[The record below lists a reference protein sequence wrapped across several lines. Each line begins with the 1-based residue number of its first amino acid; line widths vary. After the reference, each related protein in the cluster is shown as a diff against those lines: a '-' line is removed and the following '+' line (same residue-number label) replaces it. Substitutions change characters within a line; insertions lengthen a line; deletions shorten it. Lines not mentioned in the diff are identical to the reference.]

1 MNKILSLCMDAEHS
15 FIYFLGIKIRISSL
29 MRFLKSF
36 KEKSIQ
42 NKFLGLK
49 KLEQAKNLVVF
60 LIPGEEGVSGGIL
73 SIYSLCSY
81 TRKCYPKA
89 LSLIATFPAR
99 ATFSHNDC
107 FQNDEDVYRW
117 SQLVKKAKN
126 VENLII
132 HIPEYLSGKFY
143 RSLSFFDIRFLKSIK
158 DLQINILNQNMEIM
172 PSLEKVSDL
181 FKLTQNVTQTLAFVK
196 NLTQDLA
203 DRYQM
208 PVHLFST
215 WLDYSK
221 YAPTAFDKKEKI
233 IVLSPDQNEHR
244 SKIVRTLETQ
254 LPNFSLVT
262 VKHMKFE
269 EYMALISKAFAVITF
284 GEGFD
289 GYFSQPSFLGTL
301 SFSVFNETFFP
312 DKSWLSLKNVF
323 GSYQEMN
330 KNISDF
336 ILRTQENQSEYYQCV
351 DDVRCGV
358 ERYYSEQ
365 LYEDNLKRF
374 YLKQYDVLP
383 RKEVL

>member
-1 MNKILSLCMDAEHS
+1 
-15 FIYFLGIKIRISSL
+15 
-29 MRFLKSF
+29 
-36 KEKSIQ
+36 
-42 NKFLGLK
+42 
-49 KLEQAKNLVVF
+49 
-60 LIPGEEGVSGGIL
+60 
-73 SIYSLCSY
+73 
-81 TRKCYPKA
+81 
-89 LSLIATFPAR
+89 
-99 ATFSHNDC
+99 
-107 FQNDEDVYRW
+107 
-117 SQLVKKAKN
+117 
-126 VENLII
+126 
-132 HIPEYLSGKFY
+132 
-143 RSLSFFDIRFLKSIK
+143 
-158 DLQINILNQNMEIM
+158 
-172 PSLEKVSDL
+172 
-181 FKLTQNVTQTLAFVK
+181 
-196 NLTQDLA
+196 
-203 DRYQM
+203 M

>member
-158 DLQINILNQNMEIM
+158 DL
-172 PSLEKVSDL
+172 
-181 FKLTQNVTQTLAFVK
+181 
-196 NLTQDLA
+196 
-203 DRYQM
+203 
-208 PVHLFST
+208 
-215 WLDYSK
+215 
-221 YAPTAFDKKEKI
+221 
-233 IVLSPDQNEHR
+233 
-244 SKIVRTLETQ
+244 
-254 LPNFSLVT
+254 
-262 VKHMKFE
+262 
-269 EYMALISKAFAVITF
+269 
-284 GEGFD
+284 
-289 GYFSQPSFLGTL
+289 
-301 SFSVFNETFFP
+301 
-312 DKSWLSLKNVF
+312 
-323 GSYQEMN
+323 
-330 KNISDF
+330 
-336 ILRTQENQSEYYQCV
+336 
-351 DDVRCGV
+351 
-358 ERYYSEQ
+358 
-365 LYEDNLKRF
+365 
-374 YLKQYDVLP
+374 
-383 RKEVL
+383 